1 MDVKVIKASDEP
13 VIRDRKFEETH
24 LNLIGKEWRLML
36 G

>member
-13 VIRDRKFEETH
+13 VLEIENLKETH

>member
-13 VIRDRKFEETH
+13 VIRDTH